1 MAAIHATGPASHR
14 QPDMGAF
21 ASLPDELVVLI
32 LAHVGGGKGAL
43 LSTSLHTPP
52 STTSMTITTSY
63 TSDTLVL
70 AVPLV
75 CRAWRELC
83 KHHIWISAD
92 LRWVAGTYLYIHMK
106 YSRREQIGGVR
117 TVVAVSVATAAAA
130 AAATEQQSSSSSMRA
145 AGLGGRV
152 FLDMCSWT

>member
-92 LRWVAGTYLYIHMK
+92 LRWVAGMYKVYYI
-106 YSRREQIGGVR
+106 Y
-117 TVVAVSVATAAAA
+117 T
-130 AAATEQQSSSSSMRA
+130 
-145 AGLGGRV
+145 
-152 FLDMCSWT
+152 